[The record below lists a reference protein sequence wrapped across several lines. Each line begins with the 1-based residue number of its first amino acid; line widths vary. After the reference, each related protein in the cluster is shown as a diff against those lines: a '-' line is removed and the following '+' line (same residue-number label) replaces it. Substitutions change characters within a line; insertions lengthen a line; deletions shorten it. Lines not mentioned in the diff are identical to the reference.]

1 MSELPESRDELHR
14 DPFRLRP
21 GELLAIVTFWA
32 FLAILTA
39 AGPILDPR
47 LPLSSTFERGLI
59 ALAFVEYSLWAL
71 LTVPI
76 VGAVNRIAEETN
88 SPARRAILL
97 FVAGLVVAIVVDT
110 VLRQF
115 RIRLLPPPP
124 NGRPNP
130 NASPLGNIVR
140 FEFLD
145 DFMVY
150 AAVAGA
156 AFARNYFIRYQLR
169 LDETRELRA
178 RLAEAQ
184 LGALRMQLNPHFLFN
199 TLNAVATLVE
209 SDPKGVRRMIAR
221 LSDLLRH
228 TLEKTNEQEIT
239 VAREIELVR
248 RFVEIMEVRFQ
259 GSLDVKIDVD
269 PAAADALV
277 PNMILQP
284 LVENAFIHGETRT
297 AAKGQ
302 VSIRVRREQDD
313 VLLTVTDNGPGIAS
327 ANPKSGVGLSNTRA
341 RLDQLYGAR
350 YFFSLHNGPEGAG
363 AVAEIRLPFHQ

>member
-1 MSELPESRDELHR
+1 VSELPESGDERLR

-21 GELLAIVTFWA
+21 GELLGIVAFWA

-47 LPLSSTFERGLI
+47 LPISSAIERGFI

-76 VGAVNRIAEETN
+76 VAAVNRIAGETHR
-88 SPARRAILL
+88 PARRALYLIAL
-97 FVAGLVVAIVVDT
+97 GLVVAIVVDT

-115 RIRLLPPPP
+115 RLHLLPPPP
-124 NGRPNP
+124 NRANP
-130 NASPLGNIVR
+130 TPFGNLLR

-150 AAVAGA
+150 AAVAAA
-156 AFARNYFIRYQLR
+156 AFARNYFIRLQLR

-228 TLEKTNEQEIT
+228 TLEKTSEQEIIVT
-239 VAREIELVR
+239 REIELVR

-259 GSLDVKIDVD
+259 GSLDVRIEVD

-284 LVENAFIHGETRT
+284 LVENAFRHG
-297 AAKGQ
+297 
-302 VSIRVRREQDD
+302 VSQLGAGGRVTIRVRRDGDD
-313 VLLTVTDNGPGIAS
+313 VVLSVRDNGPGPAS
-327 ANPKSGVGLSNTRA
+327 TTGGTGVGLANTRA

-350 YFFSLHNGPEGAG
+350 YFFSLHPAPDGTG
-363 AVAEIRLPFHQ
+363 AVAEIRLPYHV